1 MENNTLVVSP
11 YYRGKQTSGVSEL
24 EKILMRR
31 RPDASGQVGPI
42 KDRLQSTPS
51 STATD
56 ELASHLRRRSQAI
69 EEVKSWWLILAPSKS
84 NIFRITSHTIK
95 F

>member
-1 MENNTLVVSP
+1 MENKTLVVISL
-11 YYRGKQTSGVSEL
+11 YRGKQTSGASEL

-56 ELASHLRRRSQAI
+56 ELAGHLRRRSQAI
-69 EEVKSWWLILAPSKS
+69 EEVRSWWLVLALS
-84 NIFRITSHTIK
+84 
-95 F
+95 